1 MTWDRLKIAVEAI
14 VNELVGQRLDYLAR
28 YPAVVTLQSG
38 ATLSCKPDD
47 QRLPTLVGVKLRYGV
62 PGLVLQV
69 PPGSRVLIGFDAG
82 DPSKPFAE
90 LWDTTV
96 PITIALTAAASVT
109 LTAPTITLSG
119 ALAVGAMSPAPGT
132 SDMTIDAGA
141 KPLNLTNTLA
151 PIAIGAVSTTA
162 ITLGGGV
169 QGVARI
175 GDAVQVNP
183 ATGTGTIIAGS
194 TKVFA

>member
-1 MTWDRLKIAVEAI
+1 M
-14 VNELVGQRLDYLAR
+14 GQRLDYLAR

-62 PGLVLQV
+62 PGLVMQV

-96 PITIALTAAASVT
+96 PITLALTAAASVT
-109 LTAPTITLSG
+109 LTAPTITLAGS
-119 ALAVGAMSPAPGT
+119 LAVGAMAPAPSVSSMDLSAGT
-132 SDMTIDAGA
+132 KPVNITTDA
-141 KPLNLTNTLA
+141 A
-151 PIAIGAVSTTA
+151 PINIGSATTTAVAIGAGITT
-162 ITLGGGV
+162 ITLGGGIA
-169 QGVARI
+169 GVARI